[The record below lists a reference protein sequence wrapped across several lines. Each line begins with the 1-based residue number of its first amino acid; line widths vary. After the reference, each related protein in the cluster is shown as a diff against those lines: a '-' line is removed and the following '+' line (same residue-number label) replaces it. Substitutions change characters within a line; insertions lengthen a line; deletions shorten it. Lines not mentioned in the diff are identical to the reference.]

1 MKLEDYQHHVSIV
14 QHEDGKELPYFKQK
28 TYCGGEPEPWMFQGA
43 GHAILAISNQSY
55 AQPCPE
61 CVKAIRAITEG
72 YLKENSNG

>member
-14 QHEDGKELPYFKQK
+14 QHEDGKELHYFKQK
-28 TYCGGEPEPWMFQGA
+28 TYCGAKPAPWMFQGA

-55 AQPCPE
+55 TQPCPE
-61 CVKAIRAITEG
+61 CIKAIQAITEG